1 MMVRCDKC
9 GKPTLKKGVGCNL
22 GRERKGLRNLCP
34 KCWYKW
40 SDHFLNDIAKKLNP
54 IRNDTKDWIDKW
66 YEEFDLWLG
75 IIRKEK
81 VIFT

>member
-1 MMVRCDKC
+1 MRCEKC
-9 GKPTLKKGVGCNL
+9 GKLILKKGIGCNL
-22 GRERKGLRNLCP
+22 GRERKGQYNLCP

-40 SDHFLNDIAKKLNP
+40 EYHFVNDVAKKLNP
-54 IRNDTKDWIDKW
+54 IPDDTKEWIDKW